1 MAAGFRNKKGT
12 EETMATVGGARP
24 GAGRPKGGV
33 SDARRRLYA
42 AINRGLAQAGR
53 KKYPGMVSQE
63 DEEEAA
69 IQTGAMIVDDMIQA
83 GQGNDVMK
91 LWAAVALKETEG
103 EKGDRK
109 NTLAEALS
117 RLPPAGHV
125 SDVSQIGRKLME
137 APEPE
142 GGTTHTEREEPQKLP
157 YFAPQV
163 PLMLDDPVADPEPPF
178 CDSKRAQA
186 S

>member
-1 MAAGFRNKKGT
+1 
-12 EETMATVGGARP
+12 MATVGGARP

-53 KKYPGMVSQE
+53 KKYPNMVSQD

-91 LWAAVALKETEG
+91 LWAAVALKEPEG
-103 EKGDRK
+103 EKSTGK

-117 RLPPAGHV
+117 RLPAAGHV
-125 SDVSQIGRKLME
+125 ADVTQIGRMQ
-137 APEPE
+137 PEPAETE
-142 GGTTHTEREEPQKLP
+142 GGTTHTERDEPQKMP
-157 YFAPQV
+157 HFAPQV
-163 PLMLDDPVADPEPPF
+163 PLMLNDPITDPEPSF